1 MTSGPT
7 IRQQLDALAMV
18 SGRARPWCAA
28 RGPEQRSAARAR
40 PALLFSR
47 RCLTTPRRLASPLPA
62 SPRRAPP
69 RLAAPRRAVPRA
81 GAAQTTHEVVG
92 RVELTGRTVI
102 NLEEDHARLK
112 KVIEAQDDVLNQR
125 ILSECNN
132 VRDDMNHKFALQV
145 AENKRLQA
153 QLAKA
158 QIDVQRLTR
167 IVENLA
173 TRTQIL
179 EANTGLA

>member
-1 MTSGPT
+1 M
-7 IRQQLDALAMV
+7 
-18 SGRARPWCAA
+18 
-28 RGPEQRSAARAR
+28 
-40 PALLFSR
+40 
-47 RCLTTPRRLASPLPA
+47 
-62 SPRRAPP
+62 
-69 RLAAPRRAVPRA
+69 PRA

-145 AENKRLQA
+145 AENKRLSS

-158 QIDVQRLTR
+158 QADIGRLTR
-167 IVENLA
+167 IVENLT
-173 TRTQIL
+173 TRLQIV
-179 EANTGLA
+179 EVNTGVQ

>member
-1 MTSGPT
+1 M
-7 IRQQLDALAMV
+7 
-18 SGRARPWCAA
+18 
-28 RGPEQRSAARAR
+28 
-40 PALLFSR
+40 
-47 RCLTTPRRLASPLPA
+47 
-62 SPRRAPP
+62 
-69 RLAAPRRAVPRA
+69 
-81 GAAQTTHEVVG
+81 
-92 RVELTGRTVI
+92 
-102 NLEEDHARLK
+102 
-112 KVIEAQDDVLNQR
+112 LNQR

-132 VRDDMNHKFALQV
+132 VRDDMNHKFSLQV

>member
-1 MTSGPT
+1 MAAA
-7 IRQQLDALAMV
+7 QLRL
-18 SGRARPWCAA
+18 RAASIA
-28 RGPEQRSAARAR
+28 GAARAR
-40 PALLFSR
+40 ARVCLRSR
-47 RCLTTPRRLASPLPA
+47 RRRKLTSLPA
-62 SPRRAPP
+62 P
-69 RLAAPRRAVPRA
+69 RLAPARPRPFPRL
-81 GAAQTTHEVVG
+81 QTTHEVVG

-167 IVENLA
+167 IVENIA